1 MGNTILAQPE
11 DSGMI
16 RVDEETG
23 LGIAVS
29 TDCNARF
36 VALDPYLGAQL
47 ALAESYRNVAVTG
60 ARPLAVTN
68 CLNFG
73 SPEDPAVMWQFERA
87 VTGLADA
94 CLEMG
99 TPVTG
104 GNVSFYNQ
112 TGEIAIHPTPV
123 IGVLGVIDNVER
135 RTPLAWEIDGEL
147 VYLLG
152 TTRDELA
159 GSEWAHA
166 IHSHLGGYPPALDL
180 SAEMTLGEILVVGS
194 EQDLFSAAHDVSEGG
209 IAQTIAEMAMKSGIG
224 VRLEVPTELDA
235 FTFLWSE
242 SATRAVVV
250 VPQNQND
257 DFLALCGAKSFPAT
271 KIGVVDSLSKSIEL
285 SGVFGE
291 TISLDIEQLRT
302 ISEETLPKLFG

>member
-1 MGNTILAQPE
+1 M
-11 DSGMI
+11 
-16 RVDEETG
+16 
-23 LGIAVS
+23 
-29 TDCNARF
+29 
-36 VALDPYLGAQL
+36 ALDPYKGAQL

-60 ARPLAVTN
+60 AKPLAVTN

-73 SPEDPAVMWQFERA
+73 SPEDPAVMWQFEQA

-112 TGEIAIHPTPV
+112 TGEVAIHPTPV
-123 IGVLGVIDNVER
+123 IGVLGVIDNVEH
-135 RTPLAWEIDGEL
+135 RTPMAWGRDGEM
-147 VYLLG
+147 VYVLG
-152 TTRDELA
+152 VTQDEFA

-166 IHSHLGGYPPALDL
+166 IHAHLGGHPPVLDL
-180 SAEMTLGEILVVGS
+180 QSEITLAEILVAGS
-194 EQDLFSAAHDVSEGG
+194 EQNLFSAAHDVSEGG
-209 IAQTIAEMAMKSGIG
+209 IAQTIAEMAMRSGIG
-224 VRLEVPTELDA
+224 VRLDVPAGLDA

-250 VPQNQND
+250 LPQDCND
-257 DFLALCGAKSFPAT
+257 EFLALCESKSFPVT
-271 KIGVVDSLSKSIEL
+271 KIGVVDSAKEAIEM

-291 TISLDIEQLRT
+291 TISLDIGELRT
-302 ISEETLPKLFG
+302 ISEATLPRLFG